1 MSRKLCFSLTVLMM
15 MVQPGILFL
24 WQQFVRLWAA
34 GRRRFCF
41 SIFFVLVMLVVFIV
55 CKEKIKV
62 KILRTVAEITEFA
75 KAARQAGRVIG
86 LVPTMGAL
94 HEGHLALMNAARAK
108 CDVVIASVFVN
119 PAQFGP
125 DEDYDAYPRHFDE
138 DCRKLESAGVDAV
151 FHPEP
156 KEMYPDGYGTYVN
169 VESDFTGKLCGGRR
183 PGHFRGVATVVTK
196 LMNLSR
202 AQEAF
207 FGQKDAQQVLV
218 IRRFVRDL
226 NLPVNVNMVPI
237 VREESGLARSSRNAY
252 LSQEEKTAALVLSRS
267 LQKAKAAYEA
277 GEKSTEAL
285 KKIVRKE
292 IAGEPMAAIDYVELY
307 SFDELKEIETVSGES
322 LLAIAV
328 KIGSTRLIDNII
340 IS

>member
-1 MSRKLCFSLTVLMM
+1 M
-15 MVQPGILFL
+15 
-24 WQQFVRLWAA
+24 
-34 GRRRFCF
+34 
-41 SIFFVLVMLVVFIV
+41 
-55 CKEKIKV
+55 

-75 KAARQAGRVIG
+75 KAAQQTGKVIG

-94 HEGHLALMNAARAK
+94 HEGHLSLMAAAKKK

-119 PAQFGP
+119 PVQFGP
-125 DEDYDAYPRHFDE
+125 NEDYDAYPRRFEE
-138 DCRKLESAGVDAV
+138 DCRKLETAGVDAV

-156 KEMYPDGYGTYVN
+156 QEMYPEGYGTYVN
-169 VESDFTGKLCGGRR
+169 VESDFTHKLCGGQR

-218 IRRFVRDL
+218 IRRFVKDL
-226 NLPVNVNMVPI
+226 NIQVHVNMVPI

-252 LSQEEKTAALVLSRS
+252 LSPEEKEAALVLSRS
-267 LQKAKAAYEA
+267 LKKAKEAWTA
-277 GEKSTEAL
+277 GENSVEAL
-285 KKIVRKE
+285 KQLVREE
-292 IAGEPMAAIDYVELY
+292 ISREPMAVIDYVELY
-307 SFDELKEIETVSGES
+307 SFDELQEISQVKGES

-328 KIGSTRLIDNII
+328 KIGKTRLIDNII
-340 IS
+340 IG